1 MPELTLVGSK
11 WAVQQARAVVSGM
24 MQPNPG
30 PSLGH
35 APVYVLYMFWL
46 CAMVQFLLWWLEL
59 SRKSYHH

>member
-46 CAMVQFLLWWLEL
+46 CAMVQFLLLRL
-59 SRKSYHH
+59 